1 MPTGLDSIRVQRRA
15 DGKEHRGVFVLSA
28 VVFLLLLVFQVCY
41 RGKDAGFVNPLDA
54 LVNIVTWVRLSF
66 SDLFSLSY
74 YDNRDEIIAGLNYY
88 AETVIR
94 LRSALLIIASGAV
107 LAVSGCIY
115 QAAMRNSM
123 AVPTML
129 GVSSGVNLGKILLV
143 WQFGEQVYFLTT
155 QRYIYCYGI
164 AAAVLVI
171 VLAGGKLVGGKRSS
185 VADMLIVGTIVNRM
199 ISTVVNY
206 IRTSMDTD
214 VLAIYQEFSEKSYSA
229 FNSIGNLLVLCGVSV
244 IVLLPVYLMRYSY
257 NAVCFDDSDARTL
270 GLKPSVMR
278 LYGLVAGAILTTAA
292 MIHCGNI
299 GMISLVIPH
308 LCRYL
313 FGAEFKRLFHMSAF
327 YGALLLL
334 ASQVIAGFI
343 YFDTYQIP
351 LGSVISVLAMPIL
364 MWAMFRQRRG
374 WE

>member
-1 MPTGLDSIRVQRRA
+1 MPTGLDSIRAQRRA
-15 DGKEHRGVFVLSA
+15 DGKEHRGLFVLSA

-74 YDNRDEIIAGLNYY
+74 YDSRDEIIAGLNYY

-164 AAAVLVI
+164 AAAVLAHI
-171 VLAGGKLVGGKRSS
+171 VMQDVFGDDDRAVETAAKVGDHRHHKDAEGVWPCDGIGIQIEGIQHRLTPPSRPAGG
-185 VADMLIVGTIVNRM
+185 
-199 ISTVVNY
+199 
-206 IRTSMDTD
+206 
-214 VLAIYQEFSEKSYSA
+214 
-229 FNSIGNLLVLCGVSV
+229 
-244 IVLLPVYLMRYSY
+244 
-257 NAVCFDDSDARTL
+257 
-270 GLKPSVMR
+270 
-278 LYGLVAGAILTTAA
+278 
-292 MIHCGNI
+292 
-299 GMISLVIPH
+299 
-308 LCRYL
+308 
-313 FGAEFKRLFHMSAF
+313 
-327 YGALLLL
+327 
-334 ASQVIAGFI
+334 
-343 YFDTYQIP
+343 
-351 LGSVISVLAMPIL
+351 
-364 MWAMFRQRRG
+364 WRG
-374 WE
+374 